1 MRSLSKPIGDIV
13 SNDRLLNDDTTGF
26 TETQI
31 NPSDSTWKTIEMLN
45 LFNFNFNNNKNK
57 VLSLGYRCRNDVA
70 VLDKFDVN
78 EVSIF
83 SFKKY
88 GILNMISRNMSILF
102 SIS

>member
-57 VLSLGYRCRNDVA
+57 FLSLAYRCGTNLLQFVIA
-70 VLDKFDVN
+70 ILDKFDRR
-78 EVSIF
+78 S
-83 SFKKY
+83 
-88 GILNMISRNMSILF
+88 MSL
-102 SIS
+102 